1 MIKTKYS
8 LQSRNKRLGSG
19 QGLNIYS
26 MMIKNCPQMIKF
38 QFHHC
43 VHIQI
48 MRKGED

>member
-1 MIKTKYS
+1 MIKTIYS
-8 LQSRNKRLGSG
+8 LQSRNKRLGSR

-26 MMIKNCPQMIKF
+26 MMIKNCPQI